1 MSNNQKGNL
10 MNKEDIISM
19 FLGLAIVGVV
29 MLVLI
34 NYFKTR
40 SGRIDLDGIT
50 DVSLV
55 ENSSLESGEKEIDE
69 SGDQA
74 EMVVSS
80 DGTYE
85 VIKGDSLWKI
95 AQKRYNNGYK
105 WVEIAKQ
112 NNLDENGANNLEV
125 GQKLNLP
132 DLQSPDLPTE
142 HVVVSGESL
151 SKLALN
157 YYGDMF
163 AWEKIWNANKTLIT
177 DPNLID
183 IGMKLV
189 IPE

>member
-1 MSNNQKGNL
+1 MSNNEKRNL
-10 MNKEDIISM
+10 MNREDIISM

-40 SGRIDLDGIT
+40 SGRIDLDGVT

-55 ENSSLESGEKEIDE
+55 ENGNLENGEKIVNED
-69 SGDQA
+69 GDQV

-85 VIKGDSLWKI
+85 VVAGDSLWKI
-95 AQKRYNNGYK
+95 AQKRYKDGYK
-105 WVEIAKQ
+105 WVEIAKE
-112 NNLDENGANNLEV
+112 NSIDENNANSLEV
-125 GQKLNLP
+125 GQILKLP
-132 DLQSPDLPTE
+132 DLKSPDLPTE
-142 HVVVSGESL
+142 HVVTLGESL

-163 AWEKIWNANKTLIT
+163 AWEKIWNANKTLIA

>member
-1 MSNNQKGNL
+1 MSKNEKSNL

-34 NYFKTR
+34 NYFKTK
-40 SGRIDLDGIT
+40 SGRIDLEGVN
-50 DVSLV
+50 DVSVIEDANLENNQQ
-55 ENSSLESGEKEIDE
+55 ENSSN
-69 SGDQA
+69 
-74 EMVVSS
+74 SS
-80 DGTYE
+80 SVYE
-85 VIKGDSLWKI
+85 VQRGDSLWKI
-95 AQKRYNNGYK
+95 AQKKYNDGYK
-105 WVEIAKQ
+105 WTEIARI
-112 NNLDENGANNLEV
+112 NNLDEVNASNLEV

-132 DLQSPDLPTE
+132 DLQGFDLPTE
-142 HVVVSGESL
+142 HIVTSGESL

-163 AWEKIWNANKTLIT
+163 AWEKIWNANKTVIE

>member
-40 SGRIDLDGIT
+40 SGRVDLDGVT

-55 ENSSLESGEKEIDE
+55 ENGSLENGQKEEAE
-69 SGDQA
+69 SSDQL

-95 AQKRYNNGYK
+95 AQQRYNNGYK

-112 NNLDENGANNLEV
+112 NNLDENSANNLEI

-132 DLQSPDLPTE
+132 DLQSLNLPTE

-163 AWEKIWNANKTLIT
+163 AWEKIWNANKTLVE